1 MPIEADGE
9 TSMKKTTFT
18 VRRIDA
24 EKPFSLADVPTSPLT
39 EPKKSE
45 LEAVR
50 SEISELSGQ
59 LNKLQLR
66 LHSSTEHGVLLVLQ
80 GMDTSGKDGAIR
92 HVFSHVSPL
101 GVRAEPFSA
110 PSEDEQ
116 RHDYLWRVHAKAPR
130 RGELVVFNRSHYEDV
145 LVTRVRGG
153 ISKAVCQRRY
163 EHIRDFERML
173 SDEGITLIKCYL
185 HISKQEQRQRLQ
197 ARMDDPDKH
206 WKLQASDFE
215 DRRLWKNYIEAYED
229 TIAATSTD
237 YAPWHVIP
245 ADSKLYRD
253 YFLMT
258 LLVETLDGLK
268 LKPPAASF
276 DLKSVK
282 LD

>member
-1 MPIEADGE
+1 
-9 TSMKKTTFT
+9 MKKTTFT

-24 EKPFSLADVPTSPLT
+24 EKPFSLADVPTAPLT

-45 LEAVR
+45 LDAVR
-50 SEISELSGQ
+50 SEISELSGR

-92 HVFSHVSPL
+92 HVFSNVSPL

-145 LVTRVRGG
+145 LVTRVRGW

-197 ARMDDPDKH
+197 ARIDDPDKH

-237 YAPWHVIP
+237 HAPWHVIP
-245 ADSKLYRD
+245 ADRNWVRNAAISRIVRG
-253 YFLMT
+253 T
-258 LLVETLDGLK
+258 LEEMNPQYPEPKGWD
-268 LKPPAASF
+268 PATTKV
-276 DLKSVK
+276 D
-282 LD
+282 

>member
-1 MPIEADGE
+1 MN
-9 TSMKKTTFT
+9 KKTFT

-24 EKPFSLADVPTSPLT
+24 EKPFSLADVPTAPPT

-45 LEAVR
+45 LDALKN
-50 SEISELSGQ
+50 EISELSER

-101 GVRAEPFSA
+101 GVRAEPFGA
-110 PSEDEQ
+110 PSEDER
-116 RHDYLWRVHAKAPR
+116 RHDYLWRVHAKVPR

-145 LVTRVRGG
+145 LVTRVRGW
-153 ISKAVCQRRY
+153 INKTTCKQRY
-163 EHIRDFERML
+163 QHIQAFERML
-173 SDEGITLIKCYL
+173 SDEGIAIIKCYL
-185 HISKQEQRQRLQ
+185 HISKQEQKQRLQ

-215 DRRLWKNYIEAYED
+215 DRRLWKDFIKAYED
-229 TIAATSTD
+229 AMIATSSD
-237 YAPWHVIP
+237 YAPWYVIP
-245 ADSKLYRD
+245 ADSKIYRD

-258 LLVETLDGLK
+258 LLVETLEGLK
-268 LKPPAASF
+268 IKPPAASF
-276 DLKSVK
+276 DLKSAR

>member
-1 MPIEADGE
+1 MN
-9 TSMKKTTFT
+9 KKTFT
-18 VRRIDA
+18 LRRIDA
-24 EKPFSLADVPTSPLT
+24 EKPFSLADVPTAPPT

-45 LEAVR
+45 LEAVKT
-50 SEISELSGQ
+50 EISELSGR

-101 GVRAEPFSA
+101 GVRAEPFGA
-110 PSEDEQ
+110 PSEDER
-116 RHDYLWRVHAKAPR
+116 RHDYLWRVHAKVPR

-145 LVTRVRGG
+145 LVTRVRGW

-173 SDEGITLIKCYL
+173 SDEGITIIKCYL
-185 HISKQEQRQRLQ
+185 HISKQEQRERLQ

-215 DRRLWKNYIEAYED
+215 DRRLWKDYIGAYED
-229 TIAATSTD
+229 TIAATSTE

-258 LLVETLDGLK
+258 LLVDTLDGLK

-276 DLKSVK
+276 DLKSVR